1 MKVLTKVE
9 DREKYSVL
17 HTTIAGVAVAFA
29 QSVIIC
35 PLELIKSRLQI
46 QTDSKHRLYKGGFVF
61 NAPFRSY
68 RIFTGNTRQLKAAEM
83 IHFLIGPRFQHR
95 HLIGPIK
102 TSSVT
107 QGGLMTLVLK

>member
-1 MKVLTKVE
+1 MKVLTKME
-9 DREKYSVL
+9 DREKYSVV

-61 NAPFRSY
+61 DAPLRVY
-68 RIFTGNTRQLKAAEM
+68 RVFTGKTRQLKAVEI
-83 IHFLIGPRFQHR
+83 IHVVIEPRFQKS
-95 HLIGPIK
+95 P
-102 TSSVT
+102 SD
-107 QGGLMTLVLK
+107 